1 MELLLTFLSG
11 VALIAFLA
19 VLLSFL
25 DRIRASLA
33 GINLSLSKIA
43 MGVRAIEA
51 ETAILPT
58 QLPVTAAGLT
68 QITEGAE
75 ALAGILASAD
85 GHLAQLAP
93 QES

>member
-11 VALIAFLA
+11 VALITFLA
-19 VLLSFL
+19 VLLVFL
-25 DRIRASLA
+25 NRIRSALA
-33 GINLSLSKIA
+33 GINVSLSKIA
-43 MGVRAIEA
+43 MGVRAIEV
-51 ETAILPT
+51 ETAILPA
-58 QLPVTAAGLT
+58 QIPVTATALT

-75 ALAGILASAD
+75 TLAGVLASAD

>member
-19 VLLSFL
+19 VLLTFL
-25 DRIRASLA
+25 DRIRKALA
-33 GINLSLSKIA
+33 GINVSLSKIA

-51 ETAILPT
+51 ETAILPAE
-58 QLPVTAAGLT
+58 LPVTATALA

-85 GHLAQLAP
+85 AHLAQLAP
-93 QES
+93 QET